1 MLEVV
6 VHRKDNAVLCRTDAA
21 KKRAVLSVI
30 PAHSEAPHPV
40 VSSCQVRNDRPGT
53 IAACIFNEDD
63 LKIRRHLRHRI
74 GKLAVQIE
82 QRLLGTI
89 DRNYNGNR
97 KQERMALFSYAM
109 KNARINSDELR

>member
-1 MLEVV
+1 MLQII
-6 VHRKDNAVLCRTDAA
+6 VHRKDNAVLCRSDAA
-21 KKRAVLSVI
+21 KKRVVLPVI
-30 PAHSEAPHPV
+30 PTHAEPPHPL
-40 VSSCQVRNDRPGT
+40 VRACKLSNDWPGT